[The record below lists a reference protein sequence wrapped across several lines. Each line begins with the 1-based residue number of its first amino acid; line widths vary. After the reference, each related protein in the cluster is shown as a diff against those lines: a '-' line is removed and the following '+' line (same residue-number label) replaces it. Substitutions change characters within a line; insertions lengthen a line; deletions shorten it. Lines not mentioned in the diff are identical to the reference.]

1 MWRPGRTVPTSAE
14 EGGMIDV
21 SRSCLFHL
29 SWPQVGLCR
38 KHGLVLAEAWEEM
51 CVCVGGGVPPF
62 WNKDRAA

>member
-1 MWRPGRTVPTSAE
+1 MPTSAE

-29 SWPQVGLCR
+29 SWPRVGLCR
-38 KHGLVLAEAWEEM
+38 KHGLVLAEVWEEM
-51 CVCVGGGVPPF
+51 CVGGVGGVPPF